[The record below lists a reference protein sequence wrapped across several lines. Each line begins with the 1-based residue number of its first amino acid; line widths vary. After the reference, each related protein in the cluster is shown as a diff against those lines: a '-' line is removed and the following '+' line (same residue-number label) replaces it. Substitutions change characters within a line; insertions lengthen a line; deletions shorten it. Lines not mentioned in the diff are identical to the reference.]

1 MKKKGDE
8 KNAKKTINPE
18 DDDWEFA
25 RFFEDIKDSK
35 KDKFT
40 TSTWDIGEFM
50 KSVKDKG
57 RQAANTFRRLRNALT
72 REKTDGQNQTS
83 LKEMYI
89 KGGMTITGASIWDQ
103 ETGQHVF
110 DMEGQHEVMIREWKK
125 VFDKHKA
132 APPKWSRLEK
142 EYGHS
147 EPGTAGAP
155 EETPPAELLYRRAQN
170 AKDDTSGGS
179 DGWDAT

>member
-1 MKKKGDE
+1 
-8 KNAKKTINPE
+8 
-18 DDDWEFA
+18 
-25 RFFEDIKDSK
+25 
-35 KDKFT
+35 
-40 TSTWDIGEFM
+40 
-50 KSVKDKG
+50 
-57 RQAANTFRRLRNALT
+57 
-72 REKTDGQNQTS
+72 
-83 LKEMYI
+83 
-89 KGGMTITGASIWDQ
+89 MTVTGASIWDQ

-110 DMEGQHEVMIREWKK
+110 DIEGQKEVTIREWKK

-142 EYGHS
+142 EYGDF

-179 DGWDAT
+179 DGWTPPELKALPYKAWESRAQILNLAGEIEKIPRILRNCEHGGHR